1 MKLSALKTNP
11 NNPRICKDDKFFKLV
26 NSILEFPKM
35 MGLRPMVYDEENIIQ
50 GGNMRSKAL
59 IHIKSEGE
67 EKALKHLE
75 SVGKPE
81 NISFF
86 EFLFSKG
93 EIPDSW
99 AKKATDLTEEEK
111 RRFVIADNVGFGEW
125 DNDILAN
132 EWDSEQLEEWGMEI
146 PITIE
151 ELEQYSKSDEEFEK
165 DMKKFDDSNCQL
177 PIVPDFFESHEC
189 FIIPIHNEID
199 EKFIRDLFD
208 INQNFISNSGD
219 QKVRKTNVI
228 DVEKLKQ
235 WAAK

>member
-11 NNPRICKDDKFFKLV
+11 NNPRLIKDDKFFKLV

-35 MGLRPMVYDEENIIQ
+35 MELRPMVCDEENIIQ

-59 IHIKSEGE
+59 LHIKSEGK

-81 NISFF
+81 NISLF
-86 EFLFSKG
+86 ESLFLNG
-93 EIPDSW
+93 EIPDNW
-99 AKKATDLTEEEK
+99 AKKACDLTEEEK
-111 RRFVIADNVGFGEW
+111 RRFVIADNIGFGKW
-125 DNDILAN
+125 DNDILTN
-132 EWDSEQLEEWGMEI
+132 EWDSEELEAWGMDL
-146 PITIE
+146 PVSIE
-151 ELEQYSKSDEEFEK
+151 ELEKYSGSDEKFEA
-165 DMKKFDDSNCQL
+165 DMKNLNDSNCQL

-189 FIIPIHNEID
+189 FIIPIHNSID

-208 INQNFISNSGD
+208 INQNYISNSGD

-228 DVEKLKQ
+228 DVEKIKQ